1 MNHEF
6 AKMITMLRHERGL
19 SQKRAADELG
29 ISQALLSHYENGVR
43 EPKLDFVVRVSEYY
57 GVTTDYLLGISPH
70 RSPSR
75 FPEIQNNE
83 EELLCYNN
91 AVVIH
96 SILEEIGDERLSK
109 LVWEYISFALYSVLS
124 RLRGADSSLE
134 LMVDAV
140 RLRAAAMLMAR
151 LMELAKSSDKLPE
164 LTDQTLRQWYPE
176 EYASV
181 LRLEEKIRSLIDAMM

>member
-57 GVTTDYLLGISPH
+57 DVTTDYLLGISPH

-75 FPEIQNNE
+75 FPEIRENDE
-83 EELLCYNN
+83 EFMCYNN
-91 AVVIH
+91 ALVLH
-96 SILEEIGDERLSK
+96 SILEEIGDESLAK
-109 LVWEYISFALYSVLS
+109 LVWEYIGFSLYVVLS
-124 RLRGADSSLE
+124 HMRSPDAALG
-134 LMVDAV
+134 LMVDAA
-140 RLRAAAMLMAR
+140 RTRAASRVLR
-151 LMELAKSSDKLPE
+151 RIKELSKTPGALPE
-164 LTDQTLRQWYPE
+164 LSDQTLRQWYPE
-176 EYASV
+176 EYESV
-181 LRLEEKIRSLIDAMM
+181 RRLEEQIQKLVDAMM